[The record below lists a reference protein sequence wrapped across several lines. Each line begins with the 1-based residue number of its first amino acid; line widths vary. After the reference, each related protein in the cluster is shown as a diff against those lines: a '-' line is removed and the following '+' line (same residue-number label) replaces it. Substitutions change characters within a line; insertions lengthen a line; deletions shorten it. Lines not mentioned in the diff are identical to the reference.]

1 MPRWLRILL
10 ISTGSLT
17 GLIIILW
24 LILALVIRN
33 NKQAILAEISSQL
46 SSRINGTL
54 VIRDM
59 DPSLVRS
66 FPNISITLK
75 DVSLQDS
82 LFAQHKRP
90 LLAIKEV
97 YVKVNTSAFLHK
109 EIDIK
114 EVKLKDGNI
123 SIFTDSTGYSNTYL
137 FKGDSTKKKTGK
149 QPTFRNFSMENIQFS
164 MENQQKF
171 KHFLFDIRSLSGE
184 MDYETSGWTCN
195 LHTDMH
201 IRNLE
206 FNTTKGSFAQNK
218 VLQSDLTLQYITASK
233 TLRIPPQLLQFDKQ
247 PVSFGGEFNF
257 SQHPAA
263 FTLEIKADQIP
274 FRQAAS
280 LLTPTL
286 SHKMDSIDF
295 EKPIDVHADIRG
307 HMKFRDTPYVRVTWD
322 VKDNILTAK
331 AVTLER
337 CSFNGAFL
345 NEVVIGMGHNDA
357 NSRLSLFNFKGEYD
371 SIPLTSDTLRI
382 INLQKPVLTGRF
394 KSKFPLTRLTHIVG
408 AHLFEFTKGEAE
420 VDLEYA
426 GTWSP
431 KDTVPGYVNGIIQ
444 IKDGAFTYV
453 PRNQT
458 FQQCLATL
466 DFTGQD
472 LYFRN
477 IRLQSGSSTVTM
489 EGNIRN
495 ILNFYFAAPE
505 KITLDWS
512 IHSPMINLNE
522 FQSFFGKRRKH
533 VSKKHPAHHTKPRI
547 MKQLDVVL
555 EACSVNMNVVL
566 EKIKYRQLTASNVKA
581 VIQLNQTGMKLDNAV
596 LQAAGGQI
604 NFNGAIFNASN
615 GNDRFTVDARV
626 SKVQVDQLFRAF
638 ENFGQDGI
646 QAKNLKGVFSATA
659 KIGGGMK
666 EDASIKPHTMFG
678 SVTFDLNKGALVG
691 FEPLEKLGKF
701 IFRKRDMSNITFEN
715 MHNTLDIKGSKIVIH
730 PMVIASSVLNI
741 QLEGTYGMPKG
752 TDIQMKVPLRNPKND
767 DLSGDAVELTKKQK
781 KGIVVNLR
789 AVDGEDGK
797 VKFKLGKGK
806 DDD

>member
-10 ISTGSLT
+10 ISTGSLI
-17 GLIIILW
+17 GLVIILW

-33 NKQAILAEISSQL
+33 NKKAILEEISSQL
-46 SSRINGTL
+46 GSRINGTL

-59 DPSLVRS
+59 DPSLIRS
-66 FPNISITLK
+66 FPNVSITLK

-82 LFAQHKRP
+82 LFEQHKRP

-97 YVKVNTSAFLHK
+97 YVKVNTLAILHK
-109 EIDIK
+109 EVDIK
-114 EVKLKDGNI
+114 EVKLKGGNI
-123 SIFTDSTGYSNTYL
+123 SIYTDTTGYSNTYL

-149 QPTFRNFSMENIQFS
+149 QPTFRYFSMEDIQFS
-164 MENQQKF
+164 MENLQKL
-171 KHFLFDIRSLSGE
+171 KHFHFDIHTLSGE
-184 MDYETSGWTCN
+184 MDYESIGWTCN
-195 LHTDMH
+195 LNTDMH

-218 VLQSDLTLQYITASK
+218 VLQSDLTLQYLSASK
-233 TLRIPPQLLQFDKQ
+233 TLRIPPQILQFDKQ

-257 SQHPAA
+257 SQQPTA

-280 LLTPTL
+280 LLTPAI

-345 NEVVIGMGHNDA
+345 NEVQVGMGHNDA

-371 SIPLTSDTLRI
+371 SIPVTSDTLRI

-426 GTWSP
+426 GTWNP
-431 KDTVPGYVNGIIQ
+431 KDTVPGFVNGIIQ

-477 IRLQSGSSTVTM
+477 IRLQSGSSAVTM

-512 IHSPMINLNE
+512 IHSSMINLNE

-533 VSKKHPAHHTKPRI
+533 VSKKHPVHHAKPRI

-555 EACSVNMNVVL
+555 EACSVNMNVAL
-566 EKIKYRQLTASNVKA
+566 EKVKYRQFTAGNVKA
-581 VIQLNQTGMKLDNAV
+581 NIQLSQTGVKLDNAV

-626 SKVQVDQLFRAF
+626 NKVQVDQLFRAF

-767 DLSGDAVELTKKQK
+767 ELAGDAVELTKKQK

-789 AVDGEDGK
+789 AVDGDDGK

>member
-1 MPRWLRILL
+1 MPRWLRISL
-10 ISTGSLT
+10 ISAGSFIV
-17 GLIIILW
+17 LIILLW

-33 NKQAILAEISSQL
+33 NKQAILTEISSQL

-59 DPSLVRS
+59 DPSLIRS

-97 YVKVNTSAFLHK
+97 YVKVNTMAFLHK

-149 QPTFRNFSMENIQFS
+149 QPTFRSFSMENIQFS
-164 MENQQKF
+164 MENLQKF
-171 KHFLFDIRSLSGE
+171 KHFFFDIRSLSGE
-184 MDYETSGWTCN
+184 MDYASSGWTCN
-195 LHTDMH
+195 LRTDMH

-218 VLQSDLTLQYITASK
+218 VMQTDLEIQYITASK
-233 TLRIPPQLLQFDKQ
+233 TLRIPPQILQFDKQ

-257 SQHPAA
+257 SQQPAA
-263 FTLEIKADQIP
+263 FVLAIKADQIP

-280 LLTPTL
+280 LLTPAL
-286 SHKMDSIDF
+286 AHKMDSISF
-295 EKPIDVHADIRG
+295 EKPLDVHADIRG
-307 HMKFRDTPYVRVTWD
+307 HMKFRDTPYIRVTWD

-331 AVTLER
+331 AVTLDK

-345 NEVVIGMGHNDA
+345 NEVTTGMGHNDA

-371 SIPLTSDTLRI
+371 SIPVTSDTIRI
-382 INLQKPVLTGRF
+382 INLKKPVLTGRF

-426 GTWSP
+426 GTWNP
-431 KDTVPGYVNGIIQ
+431 NDTVPGFVNGIIQ

-477 IRLQSGSSTVTM
+477 IRLQSGSSAVTM

-512 IHSPMINLNE
+512 IHSSMINLNE
-522 FQSFFGKRRKH
+522 FHSFFAKRRKH
-533 VSKKHPAHHTKPRI
+533 VSKKQPVHAKPRI

-566 EKIKYRQLTASNVKA
+566 DKVKYRQFTASNVKA
-581 VIQLNQTGMKLDNAV
+581 GIQLSQTGVKLDNAV

-604 NFNGAIFNASN
+604 NFNGAILNASN
-615 GNDRFTVDARV
+615 GNDRFTVDAKV
-626 SKVQVDQLFRAF
+626 NKVQVDQLFRAF
-638 ENFGQDGI
+638 ENFGQEGI

-659 KIGGGMK
+659 KVTGGMK
-666 EDASIKPHTMFG
+666 EDASIKPHSMFG

-701 IFRKRDMSNITFEN
+701 VFRKRDMSNITFEN
-715 MHNTLDIKGSKIVIH
+715 IHNTLDIKGNKIVIN
-730 PMVIASSVLNI
+730 PMIIASSVLNI

-767 DLSGDAVELTKKQK
+767 ELSGDAVELTKRQK

-789 AVDGEDGK
+789 AVDGDDGK

-806 DDD
+806 DED